1 MSKQC
6 TIALALLTV
15 YGVAVQGEG
24 SPGPRMDETTTVE
37 VYFASEHVP
46 VGLKAGSRV
55 DLMRVDGKSVT
66 PSGKV
71 SYTTTRLAQDIEV
84 VSVTKVEKPKGPEQ
98 AVKVELRVT
107 KAHAATIE
115 TAKARLVTVT
125 ETTSDGQTKT
135 ERRRVPLRLELAKPK
150 QK

>member
-6 TIALALLTV
+6 TVALAFLAV
-15 YGVAVQGEG
+15 CGVAVQGA
-24 SPGPRMDETTTVE
+24 SPLEPQADETTTVE

-46 VGLKAGSRV
+46 VGLKAGCRV
-55 DLMRVDGKSVT
+55 DLMRVDGKSIT

-71 SYTTTRLAQDIEV
+71 SYSTSGLAQNIEV
-84 VSVTKVEKPKGPEQ
+84 VSVTTLEKPKGREQ

-107 KAHAATIE
+107 KAQAAMIE
-115 TAKARLVTVT
+115 RAKARLVTVT